1 MPTHRPFEVEG
12 NDPGPERDLGE
23 AAELHPGGHVL
34 RHVPQRGHL
43 LDEAADAALGAA
55 AVAPSG
61 HQFNMINK
69 LRWGNQN
76 KH

>member
-55 AVAPSG
+55 VAPPVRADTYMKST
-61 HQFNMINK
+61 K
-69 LRWGNQN
+69 V
-76 KH
+76 